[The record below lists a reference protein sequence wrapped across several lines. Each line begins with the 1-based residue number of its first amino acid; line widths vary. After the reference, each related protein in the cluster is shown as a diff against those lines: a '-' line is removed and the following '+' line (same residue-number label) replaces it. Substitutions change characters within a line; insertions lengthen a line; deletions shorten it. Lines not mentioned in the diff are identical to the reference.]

1 MINKILKLLSNTA
14 ARLIF
19 ALLCGGAYYVI
30 ALRFIVAHTNPGGG
44 LLGFFFLPAIVCG
57 MALVIVKILK
67 TQEEQGNTGVIL
79 AVFFSHILLILLSIV
94 FLASMF

>member
-1 MINKILKLLSNTA
+1 MIKNILKLLSNTA

-19 ALLCGGAYYVI
+19 ALLCGGAYYII
-30 ALRFIVAHTNPGGG
+30 ALRFIIAHTSAGGG

-79 AVFFSHILLILLSIV
+79 AVFLSHIILILISIA
-94 FLASMF
+94 FLITII

>member
-1 MINKILKLLSNTA
+1 MSNKILKLLSNTA

-19 ALLCGGAYYVI
+19 ALLCGGAYYVV